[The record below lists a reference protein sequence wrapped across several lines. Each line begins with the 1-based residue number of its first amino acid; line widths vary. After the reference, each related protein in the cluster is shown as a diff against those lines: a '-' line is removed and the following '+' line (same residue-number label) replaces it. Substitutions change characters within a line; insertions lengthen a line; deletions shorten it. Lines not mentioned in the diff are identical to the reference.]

1 LGVDGA
7 GLRKH
12 TLRLLGVA
20 LIVLGACSTEPGPV
34 EVLRSF
40 MTAVG
45 RFDLAA
51 AENMVCEAQRAG
63 IRASLEPFDG
73 VARLSEAFDMSFEG
87 LTFEERSNDGSVAII
102 RVTGTLTLAFL
113 GQQEVQE
120 VDEEHLVVREGG
132 RWVICDP

>member
-1 LGVDGA
+1 MGVDGG

-34 EVLRSF
+34 EVVRSF
-40 MTAVG
+40 MTSVG
-45 RFDLAA
+45 MFDLAA

-102 RVTGTLTLAFL
+102 RVTGRLTLAFL

-120 VDEEHLVVREGG
+120 VDEEHLVVKESG